1 MAREVNTT
9 QPYYDKLV
17 KLIPSEIIGAYLVLS
32 NILGYAGGS
41 IQAKAFPGTVTE
53 AEMRPVLIQIVFFT
67 LLILTPVYLKK
78 ISKVNNAIQ
87 LAVTT
92 ISFVIWVYT
101 LGGPFIVWGIYYS
114 IIGSVVLVLWS
125 VIVPVFVSPVAGS
138 RYRLSFLLLYP

>member
-78 ISKVNNAIQ
+78 ISRVNNVIQ

-125 VIVPVFVSPVAGS
+125 VIVPVFVSPAAGS
-138 RYRLSFLLLYP
+138 R

>member
-78 ISKVNNAIQ
+78 ISRVNNVIQ

-138 RYRLSFLLLYP
+138 R

>member
-32 NILGYAGGS
+32 NILGYAGGN

-53 AEMRPVLIQIVFFT
+53 AEMRPVLIQIVFFI

-78 ISKVNNAIQ
+78 ISRVNNVVQ

-125 VIVPVFVSPVAGS
+125 VIVPIFVSPAAAS
-138 RYRLSFLLLYP
+138 R

>member
-17 KLIPSEIIGAYLVLS
+17 KLIPSEIIGAYMVLS
-32 NILGYAGGS
+32 NILGYTAGNMQS
-41 IQAKAFPGTVTE
+41 PVTTSPVTE
-53 AEMRPVLIQIVFFT
+53 DSLKPVLLQIVFFV

-78 ISKVNNAIQ
+78 ISRVNNIAQ
-87 LAVTT
+87 LLATT

-114 IIGSVVLVLWS
+114 IVGSVVLVLWS
-125 VIVPVFVSPVAGS
+125 VIIPLFVIPESSNRQPATGL
-138 RYRLSFLLLYP
+138 R

>member
-9 QPYYDKLV
+9 QPYSDKLV
-17 KLIPSEIIGAYLVLS
+17 KLIPSEIIGAYMVLS
-32 NILGYAGGS
+32 NILGYTAGM
-41 IQAKAFPGTVTE
+41 QASVKPSAVTE
-53 AEMRPVLIQIVFFT
+53 SDLKPVLLQIVFFV

-78 ISKVNNAIQ
+78 ISRVNNISQ
-87 LAVTT
+87 LMVTT

-125 VIVPVFVSPVAGS
+125 VIIPLFVIPTSHL
-138 RYRLSFLLLYP
+138 R